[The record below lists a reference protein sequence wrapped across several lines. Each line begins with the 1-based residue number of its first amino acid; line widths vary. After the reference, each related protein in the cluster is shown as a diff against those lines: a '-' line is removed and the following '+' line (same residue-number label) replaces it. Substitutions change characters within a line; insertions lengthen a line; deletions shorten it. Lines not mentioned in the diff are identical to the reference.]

1 MAKLWIRKKDGSF
14 AEKTIEET
22 LAMDE
27 GLVIGRDEG
36 ADIIIDDP
44 AISRFHARIAHN
56 QEGWH
61 IIDLG
66 SSNRTFVNG
75 DPIQESRLES
85 GDNIGIGDCELQ
97 LIEEIP
103 RATDEGSHTQV
114 MRRLGSGPQSVEE
127 LRAAPVLA
135 TLHRVAPLFAG
146 LHGNPARLE
155 KGLQLLVEGLLA
167 DRGAVLLLD
176 GEALLCRASHSR
188 GSVQLRGFVL
198 SQTIFHEVMQ
208 GRRAVLSEDTTED
221 SRFADRRSIVG
232 EEIRS
237 VLAAPIPI
245 RDGIGGILYLDR
257 LDGEQRPF
265 KAEDL
270 YGVSIAA
277 GAIGAGLQT
286 TEDLDGLHAEKET
299 LVKTLIETHTIIG
312 ESAAIDKV
320 RDFIRRA
327 APTDSTVL
335 VRGETGTGKEL
346 VARAIHYQ
354 SGRRGAPFVAIN
366 CAAIPEALVE
376 SELFGHERGAFTGAD
391 KRKAGKFESA
401 DGGTVFLDEIGELP
415 LESQGKLLR
424 LLEERCFER
433 VGGNAS
439 ISVDLRVVAATQR
452 DLSKEVSEGRFRE
465 DLFYRL
471 NVLEV
476 VVPPLRERPDDL
488 SLLIDHFLDHFS
500 KRVGGVRKRLS
511 AKVSEMLLDHP
522 WPGNVRQLRNVI
534 ESGVVLSLGEEIGID
549 DLSLNRQSKPDES
562 PEKWQARS
570 LQELERE
577 HIERMLDHVGW
588 NKKRAAELLGIER
601 STLYS
606 RLRNHGIRPKERS

>member
-14 AEKTIEET
+14 SEVAIEES
-22 LAMDE
+22 AAADE

-36 ADIIIDDP
+36 ADISIDDS
-44 AISRFHARIAHN
+44 AISRFHARITRTTS
-56 QEGWH
+56 GWQ
-61 IIDLG
+61 ITDLG
-66 SSNRTFVNG
+66 SSNRTYVNG
-75 DPIQESRLES
+75 DPIQESRLEG

-97 LIEEIP
+97 LIEEIR
-103 RATDEGSHTQV
+103 RATDESSHTQV
-114 MRRLGSGPQSVEE
+114 VRRLDSGPQSAEE

-135 TLHRVAPLFAG
+135 ALHRVSPLFAS
-146 LHGNPARLE
+146 LHGDPGRLE
-155 KGLQLLVEGLLA
+155 KGLELLVEGFQA

-176 GEALLCRASHSR
+176 GEALLCRASYSS
-188 GSVQLRGFVL
+188 GNVALRGFVL

-208 GRRAVLSEDTTED
+208 SRRAVLSEDTTED
-221 SRFADRRSIVG
+221 SRFSNRQSIIG

-245 RDGIGGILYLDR
+245 HDGIGGILYLDR
-257 LDGEQRPF
+257 LDGDERPF
-265 KAEDL
+265 QPEDL
-270 YGVSIAA
+270 YGISIAA
-277 GAIGAGLQT
+277 GSVGAGLQT
-286 TEDLDGLHAEKET
+286 SEDLQGLHAEQEN

-312 ESAAIDKV
+312 ESRAIEKV

-335 VRGETGTGKEL
+335 VMGETGTGKEL

-354 SGRRGAPFVAIN
+354 SPRRGAPFVAIN
-366 CAAIPEALVE
+366 CAAIPDTLIE

-391 KRKAGKFESA
+391 KRKIGKFEAA

-415 LESQGKLLR
+415 IEAQGKLLR
-424 LLEERCFER
+424 LLEERCLER

-439 ISVDLRVVAATQR
+439 LAVDLRVVAATHR
-452 DLSKEVSEGRFRE
+452 DLSEEVAAGRFRE

-476 VVPPLRERPDDL
+476 VVPPLRDRPDDL
-488 SLLIDHFLDHFS
+488 NLLIDHFLDHFCQT
-500 KRVGGVRKRLS
+500 VGGARKRLS
-511 AKVSEMLLDHP
+511 EGVLRLFVSHP

-534 ESGVVLSLGEEIGID
+534 ESGVVLSRGDEIDLD
-549 DLSLNRQSKPDES
+549 DLSLNPQKQKQAGTQE
-562 PEKWQARS
+562 WQARS
-570 LQELERE
+570 LQDLEKE
-577 HIERMLDHVGW
+577 HIERMLEHVGW

-601 STLYS
+601 STLYA
-606 RLRNHGIRPKERS
+606 RLKSHGIRQKEKS